1 MDKKKYNFPSYITL
15 NFIFPHIFNFEELYN
30 YLAEIFKLEGKFFF
44 YFFDDG
50 ENE

>member
-1 MDKKKYNFPSYITL
+1 MKNDNFPSHKNLLYSL
-15 NFIFPHIFNFEELYN
+15 IFSISNFEELYN
-30 YLAEIFKLEGKFFF
+30 YLAEIFKLEEKFFF